1 MRKSIKSSL
10 EVIEGIT
17 LMNKFLFCRKYI
29 VIILMINLF
38 NTSVS
43 GKERSCL
50 NYPYPEGIHFKR
62 KFINKKQLIYTRS
75 ISIKSQNIKKIEFA
89 KKKNNILAAS
99 SLYENIKIHFPNI
112 DEEEI
117 GIYNLYSCFDSDG
130 TYRISYAQRDISLK
144 NLNILQKLK
153 MFIETN
159 FIDN

>member
-62 KFINKKQLIYTRS
+62 KFINKKQLIYTKS
-75 ISIKSQNIKKIEFA
+75 VAIKSQNIRKIEFE
-89 KKKNNILAAS
+89 KKKNNLYAIS
-99 SLYENIKIHFPNI
+99 SLNKHIKLYFPDL
-112 DEEEI
+112 DEDDI
-117 GIYNLYSCFDSDG
+117 GIYNLYSCFDVKG
-130 TYRISYAQRDISLK
+130 NYKISYAQRDFSLK
-144 NLNILQKLK
+144 TLNIFQKIK
-153 MFIETN
+153 N
-159 FIDN
+159 FVDKKFFND